1 MLYLPC
7 QTVGSLKVENI
18 LYTSSLS
25 SKVQRKE
32 ASVAQETVIDY
43 SCGCSSHFLIGH
55 LLNRIFFKD
64 MLEYVT
70 DKTPKYSTCVG
81 IVNLVSSSDVL
92 LLAGQRNFFK
102 WELYLS
108 IVSED
113 IKRQWKYT
121 LFVSTRWNQKRI
133 LNKKTLPK
141 GKKLKEQQWLI
152 H

>member
-1 MLYLPC
+1 MR
-7 QTVGSLKVENI
+7 VGFPSAENM

-43 SCGCSSHFLIGH
+43 SCGYSSHFLIGH

-64 MLEYVT
+64 MLECVT

-92 LLAGQRNFFK
+92 LLAG
-102 WELYLS
+102 
-108 IVSED
+108 
-113 IKRQWKYT
+113 
-121 LFVSTRWNQKRI
+121 
-133 LNKKTLPK
+133 
-141 GKKLKEQQWLI
+141 
-152 H
+152 